1 MDTAKIII
9 FLIVAIVLTLF
20 FISNVP
26 NIITRLETMPTK
38 KPVGTFIQQPV
49 YTPITPT
56 PTPTPTQTPIT
67 ATTTYLSHISDYE
80 IPNDFKREQL
90 SPYFRKVRISSASAY
105 STADYPS
112 KISLNYYLSTDETI
126 NITDW
131 KIKSNK
137 GEIEIPKAI
146 DNYDLSVLSV
156 PKDIILQNYGY
167 INIHSNKSAVNQNIR
182 LNKCAGYLENF
193 YNFVPSLPQSCPLI
207 YESRSE
213 ISGLAGYCQSYI
225 YSIGSCKL
233 PDAAIYNSFPGTEEG
248 NACRNYLNTIS
259 YGSCLKKHSKDD
271 DFFKN
276 EWWLWVDK
284 IILDQTHDRLRLFD
298 EKKLLVDEYIY

>member
-26 NIITRLETMPTK
+26 NIITKLETMPTK
-38 KPVGTFIQQPV
+38 KSVGTFIQQPV

-112 KISLNYYLSTDETI
+112 KISLNYYLSTGETL
-126 NITDW
+126 NIANW

-146 DNYDLSVLSV
+146 DNYDLSASSV

-182 LNKCAGYLENF
+182 LNKCSSYLENF
-193 YNFVPSLPQSCPLI
+193 HNFVPSLPQSCPLI

-233 PDAAIYNSFPGTEEG
+233 PDASIYNSFPGTEEG

-276 EWWLWVDK
+276 EWWLWVNK

-298 EKKLLVDEYIY
+298 GKGLLVDEYIY